1 MFFIFTAINAR
12 TVPLYGCIMSEELE
26 DIELISRYKRG
37 DVSALDTLVRRYRRQ
52 LFGYILNMSVNASE
66 ADEIFQEAWLKVIKK
81 IGLYRHKN
89 FLGWLVRITHNVIID
104 RIRRRKPNVSLDAE
118 SSEGG
123 SPGSIIADK
132 GPAPADGI
140 ENRDLAQAITNAVAM
155 LPNEQKE
162 VFLLRTK
169 AEISFKEI
177 AKIQGTSINTAL
189 ARMQYALDKLRVPLR
204 EAYNE
209 L

>member
-1 MFFIFTAINAR
+1 MIDEPNDMA
-12 TVPLYGCIMSEELE
+12 
-26 DIELISRYKRG
+26 LISRYKRG
-37 DVSALDTLVRRYRRQ
+37 DVSALDTLVKRYRRQ

-66 ADEIFQEAWLKVIKK
+66 ADEVFQEAWLKVINK
-81 IGLYRHKN
+81 IGLYRNKN

-104 RIRRRKPNVSLDAE
+104 RSRRKKPVMSLDAE
-118 SSEGG
+118 SDSGG
-123 SPGSIIADK
+123 SLGSVLADK

-140 ENRDLAQAITNAVAM
+140 KNRDLAKAITNAVAM
-155 LPNEQKE
+155 LPREQKE

-189 ARMQYALDKLRVPLR
+189 ARMQYALEKLRIPLR
-204 EAYNE
+204 ESYNE